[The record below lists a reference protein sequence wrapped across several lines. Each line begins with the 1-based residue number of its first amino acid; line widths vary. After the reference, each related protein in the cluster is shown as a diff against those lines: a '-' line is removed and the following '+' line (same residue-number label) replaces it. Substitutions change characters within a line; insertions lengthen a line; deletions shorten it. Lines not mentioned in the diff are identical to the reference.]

1 MRKNITDYVTQFNNT
16 LNFSD
21 ISWWVIDYEYEPGY
35 FYCNEL
41 MAETFGLDKNAL
53 KHSVADT
60 CPIAGD
66 YIKNVQLASTNQ
78 ANIIITEY
86 LELIHQARKEYNN
99 TFPYFDSKTNCVKYF
114 SSRARALEVDEE
126 GNVSVLFGIIE
137 NITSRVCQEKEIEEY
152 HSIIDKNVITSTTD
166 LSGTILSISE
176 AFCEISGYT
185 KEELIGQNHS
195 ILRHPQTKNDLYEN
209 MWKTISSGHR
219 WEGEFKNKKKN
230 GDAYWIK
237 AIITPN
243 FDENKQIKGYT
254 TVNHD
259 ITDKK
264 TIEKLSNKDKLTNVY
279 NRAKLDSILEKEVH
293 RFKRYGTDLS
303 IVMLDID
310 HFKHVNDTFG
320 HLTGDKVLIEIA
332 NLLKEQTRST
342 DYIGRWGGE
351 EFLIICANSNI
362 DQASKVAYK
371 LKTKIE
377 EFNFDVDLTITGS
390 FGVTQY
396 KKGDTIDEMLQ
407 RADNA
412 LYLCK
417 KTGRNKVKTQD

>member
-35 FYCNEL
+35 FYCNDL
-41 MAETFGLDKNAL
+41 MAETFGLDKNTL
-53 KHSVADT
+53 RHSVAET

-99 TFPYFDSKTNCVKYF
+99 TFPYFDSKTNNVKYF
-114 SSRARALEVDEE
+114 SSRARALELDED

-137 NITSRVCQEKEIEEY
+137 NITTRVSQEKEFAEY
-152 HSIIDKNVITSTTD
+152 HNVIDKNVITSTTD
-166 LSGTILSISE
+166 LKGTILSISE
-176 AFCEISGYT
+176 AFCKVSGYT

-195 ILRHPQTKNDLYEN
+195 ILRHPQTKNELYED
-209 MWKTISSGHR
+209 MWKTISSKEV
-219 WEGEFKNKKKN
+219 WEGEFKNIKKN

-237 AIITPN
+237 AVISPN
-243 FDENKQIKGYT
+243 LDENENIKSYT

-279 NRAKLDSILEKEVH
+279 NRAKLDLLLEKEVH
-293 RFKRYGTDLS
+293 RFKRYKTDLS

-310 HFKHVNDTFG
+310 HFKHINDTYG
-320 HLTGDKVLIEIA
+320 HLMGDKVLIEIA
-332 NLLKEQTRST
+332 KLLKEQTRST

-362 DQASKVAYK
+362 EQASKVAYK
-371 LKTKIE
+371 LKKKIE
-377 EFNFDVDLTITGS
+377 DFNFDIDKTITAS

-396 KKGDTIDEMLQ
+396 KKGDSIDDMLQ

-417 KTGRNKVKTQD
+417 KTGRNKVKAQE